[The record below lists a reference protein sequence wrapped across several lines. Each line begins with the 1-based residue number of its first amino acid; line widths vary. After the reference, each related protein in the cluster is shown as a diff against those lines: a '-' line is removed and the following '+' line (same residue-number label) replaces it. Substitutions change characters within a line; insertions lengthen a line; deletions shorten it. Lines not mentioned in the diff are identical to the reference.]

1 MDNINA
7 SIDSVLLPTLSK
19 AQDDR
24 NAVKNMTR
32 RAIKISTYLMMP
44 CMVGLAMCADSLI
57 NILLGD
63 EWMPCIIFLR
73 VFCFTFAFYPIHTAN
88 LNAIKAMG
96 RSDLFLKLEII
107 KKVVGLIAILATMWI
122 SVKAMA
128 YSFLFTSICCQI
140 INAWPN
146 KKLLGYSYIEQLKD
160 MLPQI
165 CLSLVM
171 GAAIYCVEFLG
182 LGNIVTLCIQ
192 IVLGAV
198 IYAGASKLLKIDSFE
213 YMLATGKK
221 LIGKGKKK

>member
-1 MDNINA
+1 
-7 SIDSVLLPTLSK
+7 
-19 AQDDR
+19 
-24 NAVKNMTR
+24 
-32 RAIKISTYLMMP
+32 
-44 CMVGLAMCADSLI
+44 
-57 NILLGD
+57 
-63 EWMPCIIFLR
+63 MPCIIFLR

-107 KKVVGLIAILATMWI
+107 KKVVGLTAILATMWI

-146 KKLLGYSYIEQLKD
+146 KKLLGYSYIEQMKD

-182 LGNIVTLCIQ
+182 FGSVITLCIQ

-213 YMLATGKK
+213 YMLATVKK